1 MKPEQIRDQGAT
13 LVHRLLGGLVIAVCR
28 YPRLVLVTSLILCAL
43 SIYAAVTRL
52 EYHTQRSDLIDPH
65 KDCQERWR
73 RYLAEFG
80 DDDDIVVVVKGG
92 DRNRM
97 KAALD
102 TLAVEVGKQPKRFDR
117 LFYKVDLRNLSNR
130 ALLFLPTEEIARIQ
144 GNLRSMSMLLEP
156 PLVGRIDPFIG
167 WRSLT
172 LIRLFHEARDR
183 AGKLLPEQP
192 LAEGDEIFL
201 AQLLAITRSATDVL
215 ESPGAYKSPWR
226 SLMAQKPEQQDLLK
240 EPQYFF
246 SGDGSLAFLLTRPVK
261 DLSSFT
267 ESQESVEAMRK
278 IVRNVSARY
287 PDLQMGMT
295 GLPVLESDEMSASQE
310 DTNIASWLALGG
322 VAILYLVVFR
332 SWRSPML
339 TVGTLLVG
347 TMWAMGWLTV
357 TVGHLNILSST
368 FAVMLIGMGDYG
380 VLWVTRY
387 EEARQG
393 GAGKRAA
400 MAETATSVG
409 TGILTAATTASL
421 AFFAAML
428 ADFQA
433 VSELGWIAGSGVMLC
448 AFSCFTVMPAALML
462 TDRRPELLGG
472 LRAFRPQAPEQN
484 SFGAW
489 LPGLACRPGWVIS
502 VSAVLVAVL
511 AVYAAKV
518 TYDHNLLHL
527 QARDLDSVKWEMTLI
542 EHTAGATWHAL
553 SYTDTPEEALA
564 LKARYEQLPGVSR
577 VVEIAS
583 LVPAEQDEKCPRL
596 ADIKQRLRTL
606 PDRGQVI
613 PHAVPNIRQMKT
625 ELDCLAGSLQPLADV
640 SPQPLLGELRR
651 SVAALRDRLG
661 EMSSVVAGERL
672 QDFEQRLAGDL
683 AEDLHCLRSVS
694 TPEPITIADLPGD
707 LRSRYVGASGKWL
720 LQVFG
725 KESLWD
731 YRPLAHFVD
740 EIRTVDPEAT
750 GKPFATLEGLRA
762 MKHGFQWAGVYA
774 LAAIVLVLSADFRK
788 PLRVIAALAPLVMG
802 VVLTLGIMG
811 ACGLQLNPANM
822 IAFPLILGVGVDNGV
837 HVMHDYLSHRRE
849 GIYTLNYTTGRGI
862 LVAALT
868 TILGFGTLMIS
879 HHRGLFSLGF
889 ILTLGVTCCMLSAL
903 VFLPAILRV
912 MSARGSDAEE
922 EPEATAPQLEERIAA

>member
-1 MKPEQIRDQGAT
+1 M
-13 LVHRLLGGLVIAVCR
+13 GGLVRAVCAW
-28 YPRLVLVTSLILCAL
+28 PRTVLVISLALCGVSLYLAM
-43 SIYAAVTRL
+43 TRL
-52 EYHTQRSDLIDPH
+52 EYHTQRSDLVDPH
-65 KDCQERWR
+65 KDVQERWR

-80 DDDDIVVVVKGG
+80 DDDDIVVVVKGS
-92 DRNRM
+92 DKNRM

-102 TLAVEVGKQPKRFDR
+102 ALAVEVGKQPKRFEQ

-144 GNLRSMSMLLEP
+144 GNLQNMGMLLEP
-156 PLVGRIDPFIG
+156 PVVGRFDPLIG

-172 LIRLFHEARDR
+172 LLRLLHEARDR

-192 LAEGDEIFL
+192 LSEGDEIFL
-201 AQLLAITRSATDVL
+201 GQLLAISRSATEVL
-215 ESPGAYKSPWR
+215 ENPAAYKSPWR
-226 SLMAQKPEQQDLLK
+226 SLMAQKPEQQDLLR

-261 DLSSFT
+261 DTTSFT
-267 ESQESVEAMRK
+267 ESKASVDAMRK
-278 IVRNVSARY
+278 IVRNVAGKFT
-287 PDLQMGMT
+287 DLQVGMT
-295 GLPVLESDEMSASQE
+295 GLPVLECDEMTASQE
-310 DTNIASWLALGG
+310 DTNVASWLALGG
-322 VAILYLVVFR
+322 VALLYLIVFR
-332 SWRSPML
+332 SWRYPFL

-347 TMWAMGWLTV
+347 TVWAMGWLTL
-357 TVGHLNILSST
+357 TVGHLNILSAT

-387 EEARQG
+387 EEARQQ
-393 GAGKRAA
+393 GAGRREA
-400 MAETATSVG
+400 MAETASSVG
-409 TGILTAATTASL
+409 IGILTASVTTGL
-421 AFFAAML
+421 AFFAAVL

-433 VSELGWIAGSGVMLC
+433 VSELGWIAGSGVLLC
-448 AFSCFTVMPAALML
+448 AFSCFTVMPAALTL
-462 TDRRPELLGG
+462 TDRRPECLPKPK
-472 LRAFRPQAPEQN
+472 AFDAEAPCAPER
-484 SFGAW
+484 SPW
-489 LPGLACRPGWVIS
+489 LPGLACRPGWVIA

-511 AVYAAKV
+511 ACFAAKV

-527 QARDLDSVKWEMTLI
+527 QASNLESVKWEMTLI

-564 LKARYEQLPGVSR
+564 LKGRYEQLPGVSR

-583 LVPAEQDEKCPRL
+583 LVPQEQDEKCPRL
-596 ADIKQRLRTL
+596 ADIQRRLRKL

-613 PHAVPNIRQMKT
+613 PHSVPNVRQMKT

-651 SVAALRDRLG
+651 SLAALRDRLG
-661 EMSSVVAGERL
+661 EMSPVIAGERL
-672 QDFEQRLAGDL
+672 QKFEERLATDL
-683 AEDLHCLRSVS
+683 AEDLHQLRDVS
-694 TPEPITIADLPGD
+694 TPAPIAMADLPRD
-707 LRSRYVGASGKWL
+707 LRGRYMGASGKWL

-731 YRPLAHFVD
+731 YRPLGHFVE

-750 GKPFATLEGLRA
+750 GKPFATLEGLEA
-762 MKHGFQWAGVYA
+762 MKHGFQWAGIYA
-774 LAAIVLVLSADFRK
+774 LGAILIVLFVDFRK
-788 PLRVIAALAPLVMG
+788 PLRVLAALAPLVMG

-811 ACGLQLNPANM
+811 MCGLPLNPANM
-822 IAFPLILGVGVDNGV
+822 IAFPLMLGVGVDNGV
-837 HVMHDYLSHRRE
+837 HVLHDYLSHRRE
-849 GIYTLNYTTGRGI
+849 GIYTLSYTTGRGI

-879 HHRGLFSLGF
+879 SHRGLFSLGF

-912 MSARGSDAEE
+912 MSMGRVEVEE
-922 EPEATAPQLEERIAA
+922 EEATPSETEERVAA

>member
-1 MKPEQIRDQGAT
+1 MNPEQKRGQGAT
-13 LVHRLLGGLVIAVCR
+13 LVHRLLGGLVEAMCGW
-28 YPRLVLVTSLILCAL
+28 PRTVLVTSVALCAL
-43 SIYAAVTRL
+43 SLYLAATRL
-52 EYHTQRSDLIDPH
+52 EYRTQRSDLMDPH

-73 RYLAEFG
+73 RYLGEFG
-80 DDDDIVVVVKGG
+80 DDDDIVVVVKGS
-92 DRNRM
+92 DRERM
-97 KAALD
+97 ITALD
-102 TLAVEVGKQPKRFDR
+102 SLAVEVGKQPKRFDR

-144 GNLRSMSMLLEP
+144 GNLRNMGMLLEP
-156 PLVGRIDPFIG
+156 PLVGRLDPFIG
-167 WRSLT
+167 WRNLT
-172 LIRLFHEARDR
+172 LLRLLHEARDR

-201 AQLLAITRSATDVL
+201 AQLLAISRSATDVL
-215 ESPGAYKSPWR
+215 ENPNRYKTPWH
-226 SLMAQKPEQQDLLK
+226 SLMVQKPEQQALLR

-261 DLSSFT
+261 DTSSFT
-267 ESQESVEAMRK
+267 ESKASVDAMRK
-278 IVRNVSARY
+278 IVGNVAGKY
-287 PDLQMGMT
+287 PDLQVGMT
-295 GLPVLESDEMSASQE
+295 GLPVLECDEMTASQD
-310 DTNIASWLALGG
+310 DTNVASWLALGG
-322 VAILYLVVFR
+322 VALLYLVVFR
-332 SWRSPML
+332 SWRYPAL

-347 TMWAMGWLTV
+347 TVWAMGWLTV
-357 TVGHLNILSST
+357 TVGHLNILSAT

-387 EEARQG
+387 EEARLN
-393 GAGKRAA
+393 GASRREA
-400 MAETATSVG
+400 MADTASSVG
-409 TGILTAATTASL
+409 VGILTAAVTTAL
-421 AFFAAML
+421 AFYAAVL

-433 VSELGWIAGSGVMLC
+433 VSELGWIAGSGVLLC
-448 AFSCFTVMPAALML
+448 AFACFTVMPAALTL
-462 TDRRPELLGG
+462 TDRREDCLVKP
-472 LRAFRPQAPEQN
+472 RAFTPEEPTV
-484 SFGAW
+484 GRGAAW
-489 LPGLACRPGWVIS
+489 LPGIAFRPGWVIA

-511 AVYAAKV
+511 AVFATGV

-542 EHTAGATWHAL
+542 DHTAGATWHAL
-553 SYTDTPEEALA
+553 SYTDTPAEALA

-583 LVPAEQDEKCPRL
+583 LVPMEQEEKCPRL
-596 ADIKQRLRTL
+596 ADIQRRLRQL
-606 PDRGQVI
+606 PERGQVI

-640 SPQPLLGELRR
+640 SRQPLLGDLRR
-651 SVAALRDRLG
+651 ALAALRDRLG
-661 EMSSVVAGERL
+661 EMSTVIAGERL
-672 QDFEQRLAGDL
+672 QEFEQRLAGDL
-683 AEDLHCLRSVS
+683 AEDLHQLRDVS
-694 TPEPITIADLPGD
+694 TPAPIAVADLPGD
-707 LRSRYVGASGKWL
+707 LRGRYVGASGKWL

-731 YRPLAHFVD
+731 YRPLGHFVE
-740 EIRTVDPEAT
+740 EIRTVDAEAT
-750 GKPFATLEGLRA
+750 GKPFGTLEGLRA
-762 MKHGFQWAGVYA
+762 MKHGFQWAGIYA
-774 LAAIVLVLSADFRK
+774 LGAILLVLCADFRK
-788 PLRVIAALAPLVMG
+788 PLRVLAAMAPLVMG

-811 ACGLQLNPANM
+811 LCGLSLNPANM

-837 HVMHDYLSHRRE
+837 HVLHDYLSHRRE
-849 GIYTLNYTTGRGI
+849 GVYTLSYTTGRGI

-912 MSARGSDAEE
+912 MSMRGSDAEE
-922 EPEATAPQLEERIAA
+922 EPATPETEHRAAA